1 LVGRRTISRA
11 AWPVL
16 AALVLTLPAAASA
29 AGTGKI
35 RAGASAIGA
44 SWHVGA
50 SAGQYASDGSF
61 VSVHERGPEGDPAFH
76 STRRASSYGI
86 QSRLSVRALVVEGPD
101 GARHAIVK
109 NDLYIPQDLIW
120 RRTAHLLEAQPEL
133 GINRENL
140 TMAVTHNHSSPMY
153 SSTAWGVWAFQDV
166 YDVRF
171 FEYYAHFMARAVREA
186 VGRLKPARVG
196 ASVSQFDKT
205 HRHSFGGA
213 VAEDGTPAGYPV
225 ADIDKDLTVLRF
237 DDVSNARKPK
247 AIATLVNWGG
257 HPEFLDGNDLISA
270 DYIGP
275 TERMT
280 DRLTRG
286 VTIMTQGDVGTAE
299 PERSQ
304 VHSIHERL
312 EFSHKEY
319 AQADYAGRLL
329 SRAIHDTWRDVARRT
344 PADAERFIPF
354 TTTGKVA
361 TVDKWFPGPISHPYP
376 GVSSCRTDA
385 GIGGD
390 PRVPVVGLPDCV
402 GAFQGPHALADLA
415 GFPEPP
421 TPETNPID
429 PGLSTDDFQ
438 RAGIPVPENYSAPSY
453 GALEEDV
460 SVHLQALRIGDILLT
475 FCSCEQWKDQS
486 ENIKT
491 RTNREKGDIYLG
503 YDWSKECSQQADKTW
518 VCPDPRTRSYYGD
531 PKNLEPVGDE
541 FIQRMKAQVTN
552 DAAGWNTYEYLPYA
566 ESEPVDPTKIKGN
579 YTHSELPPEQGY
591 KLTVAVGMANDYNGY
606 IATYR
611 EYQRGDHYRK
621 ALTGWGP
628 HSSDYFSTH
637 LMEMGGFLNGGPPVP
652 DDPGQEKVEPDI
664 ALNDQK
670 AVAIGTAGRQAIQ
683 EYEAQLPDD
692 GGKPGQIEAPK
703 DVERFGATFFKWVGG
718 SNYTDGPRVRVERRL
733 GKRWRLFADGTG
745 EVPVTIEWP
754 VGEGF
759 QSYASGSHEWT
770 WTAHFEAF
778 AAPFDPG
785 MGTRATPAGTY
796 RFVIRG
802 ASRTGGRR
810 VPYRVQSTPFR
821 VKPWSGITVNDLRVS
836 KRGKV
841 SFAVGPR
848 KVIDVKGDKDAKPE
862 PLLDLKAEIG
872 PIDYPDTYKSPVR
885 FIDDERTVLRDPDAP
900 NDVSKLEWFCFHCSW
915 RPWLDVGDA
924 ARARF
929 RVGKRTVAGVRRG
942 GRWVMRGRLC
952 KGRKAFVPRRGARDA
967 FGNFNGAAS
976 AAVAGRGKC

>member
-1 LVGRRTISRA
+1 LGGSRIISRA
-11 AWPVL
+11 AWPLVVAL
-16 AALVLTLPAAASA
+16 ALVLPASSLA
-29 AGTGKI
+29 AGTGTI

-61 VSVHERGPEGDPAFH
+61 VTVDERGPAGDPAFH

-86 QSRLSVRALVVEGPD
+86 QSRLSVRAIVVEGSD

-109 NDLYIPQDLIW
+109 NDFYIPQDLIW

-140 TMAVTHNHSSPMY
+140 TMTSTHNHSSPMY

-171 FEYYAHFMARAVREA
+171 FEYYAHFMALAVRQA
-186 VGRLKPARVG
+186 VERLKPARVG

-237 DDVSNARKPK
+237 DDVSDTSKPK
-247 AIATLVNWGG
+247 PIATLVNWGG

-299 PERSQ
+299 PERSTS
-304 VHSIHERL
+304 HSIHERL
-312 EFSHKEY
+312 EFTHKEY
-319 AQADYAGRLL
+319 AQADYAGSLL

-344 PADAERFIPF
+344 PEDAGRFIPF
-354 TTTGKVA
+354 TTTGKVDS
-361 TVDKWFPGPISHPYP
+361 VDKWFPGPISHPYP
-376 GVSSCRTDA
+376 GVSSCRTDP
-385 GIGGD
+385 GIGGN

-402 GAFQGPHALADLA
+402 GAFEGPHALADLA

-421 TPETNPID
+421 TPATNPID

-453 GALEEDV
+453 GAVQEDA

-486 ENIKT
+486 VNIKT
-491 RTNREKGDIYLG
+491 RTNRAKGDIYLG
-503 YDWSKECSQQADKTW
+503 YDWSKECKQQPDKTW
-518 VCPDPRTRSYYGD
+518 VCPDPRTRSFYGD
-531 PKNLEPVGDE
+531 EKNLDPISDE
-541 FIQRMKAQVTN
+541 YVQRMKAQVIN

-566 ESEPVDPTKIKGN
+566 ESEPVDPTLIKGN

-621 ALTGWGP
+621 ALTAWGP
-628 HSSDYFSTH
+628 HSSDYMSTH

-652 DDPGQEKVEPDI
+652 DDPGQEKVAGDLAI
-664 ALNDQK
+664 NDQK
-670 AVAIGTAGRQAIQ
+670 AVAIGTVGGQAIADF
-683 EYEAQLPDD
+683 EATLPDD
-692 GGKPGQIEAPK
+692 GGKPGQIEPPK
-703 DVERFGATFFKWVGG
+703 NVERFGVTYFKWIGG
-718 SNYTDGPRVRVERRL
+718 SNYTDGPRVRVDRRV
-733 GKRWRLFADGTG
+733 GKGWRKFADGTG
-745 EVPVTIEWP
+745 EVPLTIEWP
-754 VGEGF
+754 AGEGV
-759 QSYASGSHEWT
+759 QSYASGTHEWK

-778 AAPFDPG
+778 VAPFDTG
-785 MGTRATPAGTY
+785 MGALATPAGTY
-796 RFVIRG
+796 RFVTLG
-802 ASRTGGRR
+802 ASRKGGER
-810 VPYRVQSTPFR
+810 VRYRVESTPFKVR
-821 VKPWSGITVNDLRVS
+821 PWSGITVNDLRVS

-848 KVIDVKGDKDAKPE
+848 RTIDVEGNKEAKP
-862 PLLDLKAEIG
+862 PVLDLKAEIG
-872 PIDYPDTYKSPVR
+872 PIDYPDTYKSPAR
-885 FIDDERTVLRDPDAP
+885 FIDGERTVLRDPDAP
-900 NDVSKLEWFCFHCSW
+900 NDASKLEWFCFQCSW
-915 RPWLDVGDA
+915 RPWLDSGDA
-924 ARARF
+924 ARVRF
-929 RVGKRTVAGVRRG
+929 RVGKRSVRGALRG

-952 KGRKAFVPRRGARDA
+952 KGQRARVPRRGVRDPY
-967 FGNFNGAAS
+967 GNFNGVAS
-976 AAVAGRGKC
+976 ASVTGRGKC

>member
-1 LVGRRTISRA
+1 MLRFAGAT
-11 AWPVL
+11 L
-16 AALVLTLPAAASA
+16 AAVLLALPASA
-29 AGTGKI
+29 AAQGTGQI

-61 VSVHERGPEGDPAFH
+61 VSVHETGPEADPAFH

-86 QSRLSVRALVVEGPD
+86 QSRLSTRALVVEGPD

-109 NDLYIPQDLIW
+109 NDLYIPQDLVW
-120 RRTAHLLEAQPEL
+120 RRAAHILEQTPEL

-140 TMAVTHNHSSPMY
+140 TMAVSHNHSSPMY
-153 SSTAWGVWAFQDV
+153 SSTSWGVWAFQDV

-171 FEYYAHFMARAVREA
+171 FEYTAKFMARAVREA
-186 VGRLKPARVG
+186 VANLKPARVG

-213 VAEDGTPAGYPV
+213 IADDGTPAGYPV
-225 ADIDKDLTVLRF
+225 SDIDTDLTVLRF
-237 DDVSNARKPK
+237 DDVSAPGKPK
-247 AIATLVNWGG
+247 PIATLVNWGG

-275 TERMT
+275 MERMT
-280 DRLTRG
+280 DRATRG
-286 VTIMTQGDVGTAE
+286 VTIFTQGDVGTAE
-299 PERSQ
+299 PERSTT
-304 VHSIHERL
+304 HSIHERL
-312 EFSHKEY
+312 EFTHREY
-319 AQADYAGRLL
+319 AQADYAGYLL
-329 SRAIHDTWRDVARRT
+329 SQKIVDTWRDIARRT
-344 PADAERFIPF
+344 PEDEARFVPF
-354 TTTGKVA
+354 TTAGTVA
-361 TVDKWFPGPISHPYP
+361 SVDKWFPGPISHPYP
-376 GVSSCRTDA
+376 GVSSCRTDP
-385 GIGGD
+385 GVNGD
-390 PRVPVVGLPDCV
+390 PRVPAVGLPDCV
-402 GAFQGPHALADLA
+402 GAFEGPHALADLA

-486 ENIKT
+486 LNIKT
-491 RTNREKGDIYLG
+491 RTNRGQGDIYLG
-503 YDWSKECSQQADKTW
+503 YDWSKECVQQPDTTW
-518 VCPDPRTRSYYGD
+518 ICPDPRTRSYYGD
-531 PKNLEPVGDE
+531 PKNLEPVSDE
-541 FIQRMKAQVTN
+541 YVQRMKAQVLN
-552 DAAGWNTYEYLPYA
+552 DAAGWNTMEYLPYA

-579 YTHSELPPEQGY
+579 YTHTELPPEQGY

-628 HSSDYFSTH
+628 HSSDYMSTH

-652 DDPGQEKVEPDI
+652 DDPGQEKVAPDL

-670 AVAIGTAGRQAIQ
+670 AAAIGSVGGAAIRAF
-683 EYEAQLPDD
+683 EATLPDD
-692 GGKPGQIEAPK
+692 GGEPRELEPPK

-718 SNYTDGPRVRVERRL
+718 SNYTDGPRLRIDRRVK
-733 GKRWRLFADGTG
+733 GRWRKFADGTG
-745 EVPVTIEWP
+745 EIPHTLKFPDGTGV
-754 VGEGF
+754 

-785 MGTRATPAGTY
+785 MGSLATPVGEY
-796 RFVIRG
+796 RFVALGYHRK
-802 ASRTGGRR
+802 GGE
-810 VPYRVQSTPFR
+810 VQGYKIESTPFR
-821 VKPWSGITVNDLRVS
+821 VRPWSGITVDDLRVS

-841 SFAVGPR
+841 SFQVGPR
-848 KVIDVKGDKDAKPE
+848 RTIEIEGNEEADPPIL
-862 PLLDLKAEIG
+862 PLTAEIG
-872 PIDYPDTYKSPVR
+872 PIDYPDTYESPAR
-885 FIDDERTVLRDPDAP
+885 FINDERTVIRDPEAP
-900 NDVSKLEWFCFHCSW
+900 NDVSKLEWYCFHCSW

-924 ARARF
+924 KRVRF
-929 RVGKRTVAGVRRG
+929 LVGERKVAGVRRG

-952 KGRKAFVPRRGARDA
+952 KGETALVPRRGVRDH
-967 FGNFNGAAS
+967 FGNFNGAPS
-976 AAVAGRGKC
+976 AAVTGTRRC